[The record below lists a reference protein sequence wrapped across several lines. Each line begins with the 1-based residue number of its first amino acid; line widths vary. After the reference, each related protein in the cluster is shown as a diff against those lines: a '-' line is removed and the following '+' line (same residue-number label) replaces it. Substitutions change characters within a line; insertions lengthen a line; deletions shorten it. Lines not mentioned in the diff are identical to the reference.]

1 MYQLSDEVISQVAKL
16 VQVAI
21 ITGTDVIDNL
31 RMIRVEPSDLENG
44 RLSLTPEYRADA
56 ETQIERLLSVANLMS
71 ESESDEEEQPQEQ

>member
-31 RMIRVEPSDLENG
+31 RMIRVEPSDLESGQLN
-44 RLSLTPEYRADA
+44 LTPEYRADSVS
-56 ETQIERLLSVANLMS
+56 QIESLLSVANLMS
-71 ESESDEEEQPQEQ
+71 ESENDEEE